1 VLGSLLGAVSSLDAS
16 RAARRFRR
24 ALIDYAFAGVAFV
37 IGLGFL
43 VAAAFIWAAD
53 RYGSFPAA
61 LGFGA
66 GFIALAAVIMM
77 VHRILVARRARRRRE
92 EERADQLR
100 SIATAAAVAA
110 VPALVRQAGLFGTLL
125 LPIAAA
131 AAYAIIRENTRPDPG
146 DEPPL

>member
-1 VLGSLLGAVSSLDAS
+1 MLASLLATVSSLDAS

-24 ALIDYAFAGVAFV
+24 ALIDYAFAGVTFV

-43 VAAAFIWAAD
+43 VAAAFIWTAD
-53 RYGSFPAA
+53 RYGSLAAA

-66 GFIALAAVIMM
+66 GFIGVSAVIMM
-77 VHRILVARRARRRRE
+77 VHRIVVARRARRRRE
-92 EERADQLR
+92 QERADQLR
-100 SIATAAAVAA
+100 SVATAAAVAA

-125 LPIAAA
+125 LPLAAA
-131 AAYAIIRENTRPDPG
+131 AAYAIFRENTRRDPD